1 MALELVTSLRPAGRK
16 SRDMFRLSMKLR
28 PQSSLGLNLSTA
40 SPALHKRLPMRG
52 FLQSAAIT
60 LLL

>member
-1 MALELVTSLRPAGRK
+1 MALELVTSPRPAGGK
-16 SRDMFRLSMKLR
+16 SRGMCRLSMKLR

-40 SPALHKRLPMRG
+40 SLALHKRLPMLG
-52 FLQSAAIT
+52 SLQSEAIT